1 MAEKIAEKLADLE
14 YNEQVAIAIV
24 ERDEDLKSFFLN
36 ETKLKTFTLIRTLV
50 KENQLSAS
58 AKAYLRKL
66 FDSIIMTKPS
76 LIDQY
81 HQLLVNGVIED
92 KIEDKLIVAE
102 PSVPTVVAEVVEKT
116 AEIITAKVKVVK
128 KAKNEDTIELPRR
141 YGKEKIMSDI
151 QAQGGKATPLQNAM
165 LKVNDLKNI
174 YVNLSAR
181 GIKDMVGGS
190 KLISDEDSRKIVSAI
205 TIVERQ
211 LADILKKK

>member
-81 HQLLVNGVIED
+81 HQLLVNGEIED
-92 KIEDKLIVAE
+92 KVIVAE
-102 PSVPTVVAEVVEKT
+102 PSVPTVIEEVVEKT
-116 AEIITAKVKVVK
+116 AEIITAKVKKVK
-128 KAKNEDTIELPRR
+128 SEDAIELPRR
-141 YGKEKIMSDI
+141 YGKEKIMADI